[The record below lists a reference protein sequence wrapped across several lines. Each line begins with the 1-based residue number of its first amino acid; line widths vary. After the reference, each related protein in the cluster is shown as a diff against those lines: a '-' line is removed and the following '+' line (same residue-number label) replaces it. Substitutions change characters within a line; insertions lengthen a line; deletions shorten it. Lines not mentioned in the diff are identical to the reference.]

1 MAFTI
6 PDDLAPECYPLAWL
20 LGRWRGFG
28 MLGYPGV
35 DEQAFVQEIVFDHDG
50 GPYLR
55 SVTTIWLA
63 DTTRSGA
70 ISQEMTG
77 TQGAAALVPGQQ
89 WSTETSY
96 WRPVV
101 LPTSPALGNG
111 AGSSGAGAAPE
122 GTAAPR
128 RLPAASPELTG
139 AGAPAPEATE
149 LEVLVADPSGHLSVY
164 VGAVRGPRVDLST
177 DAVVRTVTAA
187 EMSGATRM
195 YGLVQH
201 DLLWAMDLAAF
212 GRELQSYASGRLSRQ
227 E

>member
-1 MAFTI
+1 MTFTI
-6 PDDLAPECYPLAWL
+6 PEDLAPECYPLAWL

-35 DEQAFVQEIVFDHDG
+35 PEHPFVQEIVFDHDG

-55 SVTTIWLA
+55 SIATIWLS
-63 DTTRSGA
+63 DKDQSGE

-77 TQGAAALVPGQQ
+77 TQGAATLTAGQL

-96 WRPVV
+96 WRPVAAPV
-101 LPTSPALGNG
+101 PGVSGNG
-111 AGSSGAGAAPE
+111 SGASAAP
-122 GTAAPR
+122 TPR
-128 RLPAASPELTG
+128 RDT
-139 AGAPAPEATE
+139 TE
-149 LEVLVADPSGHLSVY
+149 LEVIVADPSGHLSVY
-164 VGAVRGPRVDLST
+164 VGNVRGPRVDLST
-177 DAVVRTVTAA
+177 DAVVRTATAA

-212 GRELQSYASGRLSRQ
+212 GRELQSYASGRLSR
-227 E
+227 EE